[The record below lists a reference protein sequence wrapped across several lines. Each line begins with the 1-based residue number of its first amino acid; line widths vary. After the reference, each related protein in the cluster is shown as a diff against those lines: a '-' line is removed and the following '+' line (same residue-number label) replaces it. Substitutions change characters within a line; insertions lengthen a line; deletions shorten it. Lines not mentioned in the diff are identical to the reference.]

1 MVPSPKSK
9 GGMRA
14 SSWVGFH
21 TFRHTC
27 ATSLIVDEDWRL
39 EQVQVYLGHKDIAT
53 TRRYYVHPVRRRP
66 PRAEERPRS
75 GADAIRSRRGGV
87 NRVQTRPSE
96 IDRDAR
102 AYGDS
107 ETT

>member
-1 MVPSPKSK
+1 
-9 GGMRA
+9 MRA

-27 ATSLIVDEDWRL
+27 PTSLIVDEDWRL

-53 TRRYYVHPVRRRP
+53 TRRYYVHLYGDDLP
-66 PRAEERPRS
+66 ERKSVLDPERTRS
-75 GADAIRSRRGGV
+75 VLDEGGV

-107 ETT
+107 ETA